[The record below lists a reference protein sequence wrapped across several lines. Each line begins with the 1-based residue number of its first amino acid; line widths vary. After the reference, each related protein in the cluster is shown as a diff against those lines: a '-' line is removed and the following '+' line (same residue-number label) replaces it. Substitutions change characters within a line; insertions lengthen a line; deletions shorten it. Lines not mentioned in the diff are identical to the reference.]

1 MHARTHMHTEA
12 EQCFIGSKIQSGW
25 KGIWEAKAEGAS
37 KALVLPLPESCS
49 H

>member
-1 MHARTHMHTEA
+1 MHTEA

-25 KGIWEAKAEGAS
+25 KGIWEAMAEGAS
-37 KALVLPLPESCS
+37 KALVLPLPELCS